1 MRFLDYLPLSTKN
14 LTRQKA
20 RTVLTIIAI
29 TVGSMSLILMVS
41 LIVSIRRSVINSFQK
56 LGAFQLV
63 TLVRDPNPPTDNA
76 QIITNGN
83 NNPDEEEGKK
93 IDDITLATVRKIPHV
108 IDATAIGPGIWMK
121 TARLDGQTKKIWPN
135 VLSYT
140 PETKV
145 FEMPLL
151 AGRNLTNTDM
161 DKVVVGTGILE
172 TYGYVGRPK
181 DIIGKKLIF
190 TYDSGP
196 GSGPDWGDPP
206 KAPPQNAD
214 KTWYEDKKNQGMEI
228 AVEIVGVADNQNMD
242 SNQNYINLAWA
253 KKLMTV
259 VHWEWDETE
268 RKACQERMNRLMSQY
283 DKETGENPPTAN
295 ENCDNYGKNQLVK
308 EDNFTKSGYG
318 SIIMKVD
325 DTDNIELVAKEIQ
338 NLGYGATT
346 AKNMVDQIN
355 KITLLIGVVL
365 GLIGG
370 ISLFVAAIGIIN
382 TMIMA
387 TYERTR
393 EIGVLRACGA
403 TRATIRW
410 LFTLEAAL
418 LGFWGGVFGLG
429 VSILLGLLARLLVA
443 KFGAA
448 LGSIPL
454 NEIGSFPLWLI
465 AGVIGFTTV
474 MGTAA
479 GLIPAIRASRLNP
492 VEALRYE

>member
-1 MRFLDYLPLSTKN
+1 MRLIDYLPLSLKN
-14 LTRQKA
+14 LARQKT
-20 RTVLTIIAI
+20 RTFLTIVAI

-41 LIVSIRRSVINSFQK
+41 LIVSIRSSVMTSFQK

-63 TLVRDPNPPTDNA
+63 TLVRDPNPSTDNA

-93 IDDITLATVRKIPHV
+93 IDDTTLIAVRKIPHV
-108 IDATAIGPGIWMK
+108 IDATAIGPGVWMK

-135 VLSYT
+135 ILSFE
-140 PETKV
+140 PQTKV

-151 AGRNLTNTDM
+151 AGRNLTSADM

-172 TYGYVGRPK
+172 TYGYVGRPG

-190 TYDSGP
+190 SYDSGP
-196 GSGPDWGDPP
+196 GSGPDWGEPP
-206 KAPPQNAD
+206 IKPPQNAD
-214 KTWYEDKKNQGMEI
+214 KSWYEDKKNQGMEI
-228 AVEIVGVADNQNMD
+228 PVEIIGVADNRNMD

-259 VHWEWDETE
+259 VHWEWNDEA
-268 RKACQERMNRLMSQY
+268 RKKCEDQERILREQQ
-283 DKETGENPPTAN
+283 KEAEMQEQVVQGA
-295 ENCDNYGKNQLVK
+295 CDALATQELVK
-308 EDNFTKSGYG
+308 EDNFIKTGYG

-325 DTDNIELVAKEIQ
+325 DTDNIEVVAKEVQ
-338 NLGYGATT
+338 NLGYGVTT

-355 KITLLIGVVL
+355 KMTLLIGLVL
-365 GLIGG
+365 GVIGA

-403 TRATIRW
+403 TRATIRR

-418 LGFWGGVFGLG
+418 LGFWGGVLGLI
-429 VSILLGLLARLLVA
+429 VSILLGLLARLAVT
-443 KFGAA
+443 KFGGA
-448 LGSIPL
+448 LGNIPL
-454 NEIGSFPLWLI
+454 DQIGSFPLWLI
-465 AGVIGFTTV
+465 AGVIAFTTI
-474 MGTAA
+474 MGMIA
-479 GLIPAIRASRLNP
+479 GLIPAIRAARLNP